1 MSQRERTD
9 RRTPREPRDRN
20 YKTSPTDS
28 IRPKTGDL
36 EHVYL
41 VGSFFKYCG
50 APWSDP
56 VCEDLSPKGLLGRPS
71 GDPMY
76 VVYARKETSA

>member
-1 MSQRERTD
+1 M
-9 RRTPREPRDRN
+9 
-20 YKTSPTDS
+20 
-28 IRPKTGDL
+28 
-36 EHVYL
+36 YL

-50 APWSDP
+50 AAWSEP

-76 VVYARKETSA
+76 VVYATKQQQEA